1 MSFTFNCAD
10 PVERER
16 GIAAAASAC
25 RRGELVVLPTETV
38 YGLATD
44 AFSVDGVARMREA
57 QNRSRDLPVPVLIG
71 RASTV
76 DGLVLTLG
84 PEGRALTEAFWPGP
98 LTVVASSHPSLRWD
112 LGESH
117 GTVSVRM
124 PIHPLALDVLRITG
138 PLALTAA
145 NRAGHPA
152 PRTMHEAEA
161 QLGDAVVVYLDA
173 GTLTEGEPSTVVDIT
188 GPVPRVVRAGAF
200 TVEQLR
206 EVCPSLLDADG
217 RSASD

>member
-1 MSFTFNCAD
+1 MPFTFDCSE
-10 PVERER
+10 PLERER
-16 GIAAAASAC
+16 GITAAASAC
-25 RRGELVVLPTETV
+25 RRGELVVVPTETV
-38 YGLATD
+38 YGVATD
-44 AFSVDGVARMREA
+44 AFSVEGVARMRQA
-57 QNRSRDLPVPVLIG
+57 QNRSRDFPVPVLIG

-98 LTVVASSHPSLRWD
+98 LTLVAQSHPSLRWD

-124 PIHPLALDVLRITG
+124 PIHPVALELLRATG

-145 NRAGHPA
+145 NRSGNPA
-152 PRTMHEAEA
+152 PRTREGAED
-161 QLGDAVVVYLDA
+161 QLGEAVVVYLDA
-173 GTLTEGEPSTVVDIT
+173 GTLNPGEPSTVVDIT

-206 EVCPSLLDADG
+206 EVCPTLLDPDG
-217 RSASD
+217 KAIGD